1 MIDIAA
7 ILLPFLFCGDEITDI
22 LYLIFNWDDFAT
34 QNHKNAAMAFV
45 LLNVIANF
53 FCCLVV
59 FGLLKGLRDADALKV
74 IALMLFCAWV
84 PVLGIVFF
92 LLYFKFVDMA
102 IKFDVADKFLVD
114 VPFVMKM
121 SSLLHYCEL
130 FLEDIP
136 QLIIQAS
143 NNSQTGKWD
152 IFEYI
157 SLGFTVLVI
166 GYEVIKFMLC
176 KEG

>member
-45 LLNVIANF
+45 IINAIANF
-53 FCCLVV
+53 LGCLFVV
-59 FGLLKGLRDADALKV
+59 VRLKGLEKPDGIKICALV
-74 IALMLFCAWV
+74 CFCAWV
-84 PVLGIVFF
+84 PALGIIYF
-92 LLYFKFVDMA
+92 LLYFKFIDMA
-102 IKFDVADKFLVD
+102 IKFNVADKFINDLA
-114 VPFVMKM
+114 FVMKI
-121 SSLLHYCEL
+121 SSILHYCEL

-143 NNSQTGKWD
+143 NNTQTGKWNL
-152 IFEYI
+152 FEYI
-157 SLGFTVLVI
+157 CLGFTVAVI
-166 GYEVIKFMLC
+166 GYEVLKFMLC
-176 KEG
+176 RDD